1 MKCSI
6 CNERIKKKGF
16 SDLLKNRELKRLE
29 RIKRKALNICFDC
42 KTDLL
47 YFNLVSSYK

>member
-16 SDLLKNRELKRLE
+16 SDLLNKIELKRFKE
-29 RIKRKALNICFDC
+29 IRKDKKNICFDC

-47 YFNLVSSYK
+47 YSNLVSSYK